1 MKLLI
6 CDDEKPTL
14 TLLENILD
22 WKSLGISRIL
32 KAENG
37 QKALDIIN
45 EEKPDI
51 LITDIVM
58 PVMDGLELISR
69 VREENFSLQIIIL
82 SAFNEFEYVRKA
94 LGYGVRGYLL
104 KPLDE
109 SRLESLISESAA
121 EIEASN
127 SKTIAYRKT
136 VDIATENLLRQLLYP
151 RHNLEEYRKIMNM
164 LEIRFDLDSFR
175 LAVLSITR
183 QNYNNYITSSESDS
197 PDDIMI
203 RCAGTLREKFTNMVV
218 FFENTPDEYI
228 ILISEKKEGL
238 TEIIIDEC
246 LKIAEESGDFS
257 VVIAVSGTCNNCGN
271 IHTAYEEALS
281 FLAKRFL
288 FENEKVLGPDLFSSG
303 LSRKNEI
310 TGADRSRYT
319 KKARKYITEHY
330 NENINLDDI
339 CGFAGISKNYFCH
352 LFKSE
357 TGLSI
362 WDYLTEYRIS
372 KARELLTGSD
382 MKNYEIAYSIGYE
395 NPSYFSKIFRK
406 VTGKSPSDYRNEIR
420 KI

>member
-1 MKLLI
+1 
-6 CDDEKPTL
+6 
-14 TLLENILD
+14 
-22 WKSLGISRIL
+22 
-32 KAENG
+32 
-37 QKALDIIN
+37 
-45 EEKPDI
+45 
-51 LITDIVM
+51 M

-82 SAFNEFEYVRKA
+82 SAFNEFEYARKA

-109 SRLESLISESAA
+109 SRLESLILEAAA

-136 VDIATENLLRQLLYP
+136 MDIATENLLRQLLYP

-203 RCAGTLREKFTNMVV
+203 RCAGTLRKKYPNKVV

-257 VVIAVSGTCNNCGN
+257 VVIAVSGTCTSCGN

-372 KARELLTGSD
+372 RARELLTGSD

-406 VTGKSPSDYRNEIR
+406 MTGKSPSDYRNEIR